1 LSCHPNRVFTECTAM
16 NQAQTILIVDDEA
29 SNIKLLRAYFQA
41 AGYKVLVAMSGKE
54 AVTIARNR
62 PDLVLLDV
70 MMPDLDGIETCR
82 LLKIDEATKDI
93 PVIFLSA
100 LEDAQC
106 KTRALEA
113 GGVDFVSKP
122 FNGRELLARAAIH
135 LTIRAQERQLKEY
148 ATRLE
153 EMVQERTQQLI
164 HAERLATLGTFA
176 AATVHEINNPN
187 AAISGSAELG
197 RRYCEKAKDLL
208 RFSNDADWVAVGQ
221 SIDRI
226 DKSLDRIFEAS
237 HRINEISNTLR
248 GYGRKDETQKGTCPL
263 IDPVNDAIALVRHR
277 LKRGYSVE
285 LRISPDLQLDCNPQ
299 KLSQVF
305 VNLLNNAMDAMK
317 EGEGKICVDAEACS
331 GEIVIHVRDNGPGI
345 PAEAAKK
352 VFEPFFTTK
361 DPSQGTG
368 LGLFVVRNIVEEHQ
382 GKISLLRNGSAG
394 ATFRIQLPLVQEGR
408 GPGRGGEEGSEI

>member
-1 LSCHPNRVFTECTAM
+1 M
-16 NQAQTILIVDDEA
+16 NQAQMILIVDDEA
-29 SNIKLLRAYFQA
+29 TNIKLLRAHFQA

-54 AVTIARNR
+54 AVTVARDR

-82 LLKIDEATKDI
+82 LLKMDEVTKDI

-100 LEDAQC
+100 LEDAQS
-106 KTRALEA
+106 KTRGLEA
-113 GGVDFVSKP
+113 GGIDFVTKP
-122 FNGRELLARAAIH
+122 FNRRELLARVAIH
-135 LTIRAQERQLKEY
+135 LTIRDQERQLKEY
-148 ATRLE
+148 ASRLE

-176 AATVHEINNPN
+176 AATTHEINNPN
-187 AAISGSAELG
+187 AAISGNAELG
-197 RRYCEKAKDLL
+197 KLYCEKAKDLL
-208 RFSNDADWVAVGQ
+208 RVSKDADWVAVRE

-237 HRINEISNTLR
+237 QRINEISNTLR
-248 GYGRKDETQKGTCPL
+248 GYGRKDETQKDTCPL

-277 LKRGYSVE
+277 LRRGYSVE
-285 LRISPDLQLDCNPQ
+285 LRISPDLQMDCNPQ

-317 EGEGKICVDAEACS
+317 QGEGKICVEAEVCN

-345 PAEAAKK
+345 PDEAAKK

-382 GKISLLRNGSAG
+382 GKISLLRTSGTG
-394 ATFRIQLPLVQEGR
+394 ATFRIELPFRSRRDGSFTGR
-408 GPGRGGEEGSEI
+408 EEY